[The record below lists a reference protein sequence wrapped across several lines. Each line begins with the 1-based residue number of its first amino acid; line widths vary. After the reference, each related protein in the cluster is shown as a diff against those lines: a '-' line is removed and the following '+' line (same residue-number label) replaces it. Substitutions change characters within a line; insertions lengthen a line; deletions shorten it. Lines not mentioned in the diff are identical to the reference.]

1 MYKKIIISL
10 ALDHGISEMALEAAR
25 KLRADASNIVAVHVY
40 EPISGTAAA
49 YVSQEDVA
57 KSFQAAKDKLA
68 ERVAEAPDVKA
79 VMLKG
84 HTARALI
91 DYAEKVGADCIIV
104 GSHKPGVSDFFLGS
118 TAARI
123 VRHAPCTVIVL
134 R

>member
-1 MYKKIIISL
+1 M
-10 ALDHGISEMALEAAR
+10 
-25 KLRADASNIVAVHVY
+25 
-40 EPISGTAAA
+40 
-49 YVSQEDVA
+49 A
-57 KSFQAAKDKLA
+57 KSFQAATDKLA

-104 GSHKPGVSDFFLGS
+104 VSHKPGVSDFFLGS